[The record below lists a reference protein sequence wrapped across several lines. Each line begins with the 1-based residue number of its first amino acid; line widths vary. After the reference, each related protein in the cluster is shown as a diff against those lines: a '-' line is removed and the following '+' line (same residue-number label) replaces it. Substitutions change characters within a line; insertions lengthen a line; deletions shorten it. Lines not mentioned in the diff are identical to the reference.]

1 MSLRI
6 NNTSRRAFLSATA
19 VTAGSA
25 WLPQASW
32 AMADKWGSESF
43 VPLRPIT
50 QGPQAHWFGY
60 YDKLQFDPENR
71 LVLGMAV
78 DFEDRP
84 PTPEDRIR
92 LGMVDLADRNRW
104 IEFGQTN
111 AWCWQQGCMLQWLPG
126 ADSQVIYNTRQGDHY
141 GSIIQDV
148 KTGEQRVLEAPIY
161 TVSADGKTAMSVNF
175 ARLGVLRPGYGY
187 EGIPDPYQGQPMTNE
202 DGIRRVDLETG
213 KVELVISLAQMLQV
227 EPQSSMANSLNWFN
241 HLLFNPRGDRFIFL
255 HRWRPDTK
263 TRWET
268 RMLTAKTDGTDMHV
282 VAETQMVSHFIWKNN
297 SQILAWSR
305 EPGQGDRFFL
315 YTDQSQ
321 VREIIGEEVLQVDGH
336 CTYSPDGQW
345 VCTDTYPGKDNL
357 HHLYLYRP
365 SDGSQFELGRFYQP
379 EKVRGKPN
387 RCDLHPGW
395 SRDGKTLCIDSMLSG
410 KRQLYLV
417 DVSGITGG

>member
-1 MSLRI
+1 MSLRT

-268 RMLTAKTDGTDMHV
+268 RMLTAKSMVPTCMWWQRLRWYLILYGKITRRYWLGHV
-282 VAETQMVSHFIWKNN
+282 NQGRAIDFFSTPTKVRYERLLGKGCCKSMGIAPIPRMVNGFAQTLI
-297 SQILAWSR
+297 
-305 EPGQGDRFFL
+305 
-315 YTDQSQ
+315 
-321 VREIIGEEVLQVDGH
+321 
-336 CTYSPDGQW
+336 
-345 VCTDTYPGKDNL
+345 PGKTISTTSTFTVHPMEAILNSVDFINL
-357 HHLYLYRP
+357 
-365 SDGSQFELGRFYQP
+365 
-379 EKVRGKPN
+379 EKYAANPTVVISIQVGVE
-387 RCDLHPGW
+387 
-395 SRDGKTLCIDSMLSG
+395 MG
-410 KRQLYLV
+410 KRS
-417 DVSGITGG
+417 VSIRC